1 MSNADIVVFVV
12 SLSEFDEVCYE
23 DGSTN
28 RLMEGLKVFEE
39 YVDVKYI
46 SERPCFI
53 IFNKMDVLE
62 EKIKRGVKFS
72 HYFPEFIGNDSNVK
86 EVSQFIVQSYLKLDI
101 HSRIIKIFKTCA
113 LNPQHVKS
121 CFETIVSNAILGEQ
135 DEGR

>member
-1 MSNADIVVFVV
+1 MRHLPS
-12 SLSEFDEVCYE
+12 DEA
-23 DGSTN
+23 
-28 RLMEGLKVFEE
+28 EGLAVFKE
-39 YVDVKYI
+39 YIDFKQLTTPP
-46 SERPCFI
+46 RPVYL
-53 IFNKMDVLE
+53 IFNKVDVLE
-62 EKIKRGVKFS
+62 EKIKRGVKLS